1 MGLYS
6 DFETETSY
14 VYLHKII
21 DILNEPI
28 CILGG
33 WAVYFTVNVA
43 FRKDQGRNYL
53 GSRDID
59 LGFHLNKNLTKHQL
73 KSSTIGNALP
83 LLEKQGFKPLGFRY
97 YKDIHIETGK
107 ELTSEQ
113 SAKTPTHDIF
123 QIYIDPIVNELH
135 PLFREVFGFD
145 PVDEPLLSYIFQD
158 KNYRTELIEFNKHL
172 WLPTPEILLATK
184 LKSICNRTKDEK
196 LIKDI
201 CDIYVLSWYSPRKFH
216 QLKNDVQRLIDGLE
230 EISAKVPSEELF
242 QKAEI
247 ASGIEAETIKNL
259 FKKLLEKHD

>member
-14 VYLHKII
+14 EYLQKIVGV
-21 DILNEPI
+21 LNEPL

-33 WAVYFTVNVA
+33 WAVYFTVNTT

-59 LGFHLNKNLTKHQL
+59 LGFYLNNKYTKQQL
-73 KSSTIGNALP
+73 KSSTIGNALSV
-83 LLEKQGFKPLGFRY
+83 LEKQGFKPLGFRY
-97 YKDIHIETGK
+97 YKDIHIDTGN

-123 QIYIDPIVNELH
+123 QIYIDPVVNEVH
-135 PLFREVFGFD
+135 PLFKEVFRFD
-145 PVDEPLLSYIFQD
+145 PVDEPLLTPVFKD
-158 KNYRTELIEFNKHL
+158 KNYRTELMEFHKRL

-196 LIKDI
+196 LIKDM
-201 CDIYVLSWYSPRKFH
+201 CDIYALSWYSSKKFH
-216 QLKNDVQRLIDGLE
+216 QLKHDVHKLIEGLE
-230 EISAKVPSEELF
+230 EISAKVQSEELF
-242 QKAEI
+242 KKTETAL
-247 ASGIEAETIKNL
+247 GIEAKTIKNV
-259 FKKLLEKHD
+259 FIQLLKP

>member
-6 DFETETSY
+6 EFETETSY
-14 VYLHKII
+14 VYLHKIV

-33 WAVYFTVNVA
+33 WAVYFTINTA

-59 LGFHLNKNLTKHQL
+59 LGFYLNKKFTKHQL
-73 KSSTIGNALP
+73 KSSTIGNALS

-107 ELTSEQ
+107 ELTSDQ

-123 QIYIDPIVNELH
+123 QIYIDPIINEVH
-135 PLFREVFGFD
+135 PLFREVFRFD
-145 PVDEPLLSYIFQD
+145 PVDEPLLSYVFQD
-158 KNYRTELIEFNKHL
+158 KDCRIELTEFNKRL

-184 LKSICNRTKDEK
+184 LKSVCNRTKDEK

-201 CDIYVLSWYSPRKFH
+201 CDIYVLGWYSPRKFH
-216 QLKNDVQRLIDGLE
+216 QLKSDVHKLIDGLE
-230 EISAKVPSEELF
+230 EISAKEQSEGLF
-242 QKAEI
+242 KKAEI
-247 ASGIEAETIKNL
+247 ALGIEAEAIKNL
-259 FKKLLEKHD
+259 FERLLE

>member
-14 VYLHKII
+14 VYLQKIV

-33 WAVYFTVNVA
+33 WAVYFTVNSA
-43 FRKDQGRNYL
+43 FRKDQGRNYI

-59 LGFHLNKNLTKHQL
+59 LGFCLNKNLTKSQL
-73 KSSTIGNALP
+73 KRSTIGTALS
-83 LLEKQGFKPLGFRY
+83 LLEKKGFKPLGFRY

-107 ELTSEQ
+107 ELTSDQ

-123 QIYIDPIVNELH
+123 QIYVNPIVNEVH
-135 PLFREVFGFD
+135 PSFREVFRFD
-145 PVDEPLLSYIFQD
+145 PVDEPLLSHVFQD
-158 KNYRTELIEFNKHL
+158 KNYRTELTEFNKRL

-184 LKSICNRTKDEK
+184 LRSVCNRTKDEK
-196 LIKDI
+196 MIKDI

-216 QLKNDVQRLIDGLE
+216 QLKYDIHKLINGLE
-230 EISAKVPSEELF
+230 EISAKVRSEELF
-242 QKAEI
+242 KKAEI
-247 ASGIEAETIKNL
+247 ALGIEAETIKNVFKML
-259 FKKLLEKHD
+259 FE

>member
-6 DFETETSY
+6 NFETETSY
-14 VYLHKII
+14 VYLQKIVN
-21 DILNEPI
+21 ILNEPI

-33 WAVYFTVNVA
+33 WAVYFTVNTA

-59 LGFHLNKNLTKHQL
+59 LGFYLNKNLTNHKL
-73 KSSTIGNALP
+73 KNSTIGKTLSV
-83 LLEKQGFKPLGFRY
+83 LEQQGFKPLGFRY
-97 YKDIHIETGK
+97 YKDIHIESGK

-123 QIYIDPIVNELH
+123 QIYIDPIVNEIH
-135 PLFREVFGFD
+135 TSFREVFGFD
-145 PVDEPLLSYIFQD
+145 PIDEPLLSQVFQD
-158 KNYRTELIEFNKHL
+158 ETCRTELTEFNKRL
-172 WLPTPEILLATK
+172 LLPAPEILLATK

-216 QLKNDVQRLIDGLE
+216 QLKDDVHKFVDGLE
-230 EISAKVPSEELF
+230 EISGKLRSEELF
-242 QKAEI
+242 KKAEI
-247 ASGIEAETIKNL
+247 ALGIESETIKNL
-259 FKKLLEKHD
+259 FKKLFE

>member
-14 VYLHKII
+14 VYLQKIV

-59 LGFHLNKNLTKHQL
+59 LGFYLNKNLTKHQL
-73 KSSTIGNALP
+73 KSSTIGNTLS
-83 LLEKQGFKPLGFRY
+83 LLEKKNFKPLGFRY
-97 YKDIHIETGK
+97 YKDINIETGK
-107 ELTSEQ
+107 ELTDDQ
-113 SAKTPTHDIF
+113 SVKTPTHDIF
-123 QIYIDPIVNELH
+123 QIYVDPIVNEVH

-145 PVDEPLLSYIFQD
+145 PIDEPLLSYVFQD
-158 KNYRTELIEFNKHL
+158 KNYRIELTEFNKHL

-184 LKSICNRTKDEK
+184 LKSVYNRTKDEK

-216 QLKNDVQRLIDGLE
+216 QLKHDIQKLVEGLD
-230 EISAKVPSEELF
+230 EISAKVQSEELF
-242 QKAEI
+242 KKAEI
-247 ASGIEAETIKNL
+247 ALGIEAEAIKNL
-259 FKKLLEKHD
+259 FERLLE

>member
-6 DFETETSY
+6 DFETGTSY
-14 VYLHKII
+14 EYLQKIVE
-21 DILNEPI
+21 ILKEPI

-33 WAVYFTVNVA
+33 WAVYFTVNAA
-43 FRKDQGRNYL
+43 FQKDQGRNYL

-59 LGFHLNKNLTKHQL
+59 LGFYIDKKYTKQQL
-73 KSSTIGNALP
+73 KSSTIGTALS
-83 LLEKQGFKPLGFRY
+83 LLEQQEFKPLGFRY

-123 QIYIDPIVNELH
+123 QIYIDPIVNEI
-135 PLFREVFGFD
+135 PPSFREVFGFD
-145 PVDEPLLSYIFQD
+145 PVDEPLLTPVFQD
-158 KNYRTELIEFNKHL
+158 ENNRTELTEFHKHL

-196 LIKDI
+196 MIKDI

-216 QLKNDVQRLIDGLE
+216 ELRQDVHTFIDNLD
-230 EISAKVPSEELF
+230 EISAKVELKEWF
-242 QKAEI
+242 KKAEI
-247 ASGIEAETIKNL
+247 AMGIKAETIKNI
-259 FKKLLEKHD
+259 FVQLLKH

>member
-14 VYLHKII
+14 VYFRKIV

-33 WAVYFTVNVA
+33 WAVYFTVNTA

-59 LGFHLNKNLTKHQL
+59 LGFYLDKNLTKRQL
-73 KSSTIGNALP
+73 KSSTIGNALS
-83 LLEKQGFKPLGFRY
+83 LLDEQGFKPLGFRY
-97 YKDIHIETGK
+97 YKDIHIETGR

-113 SAKTPTHDIF
+113 SAKIPTHDIF
-123 QIYIDPIVNELH
+123 QIYVDPIVNEA
-135 PLFREVFGFD
+135 PPSFKEVFGFD
-145 PVDEPLLSYIFQD
+145 PVDEPLLSNVFQN
-158 KNYRTELIEFNKHL
+158 KNYRTELIEFNKRL

-201 CDIYVLSWYSPRKFH
+201 CDIYALSWYSPSNFH
-216 QLKNDVQRLIDGLE
+216 QLKHDIHELIDGLE
-230 EISAKVPSEELF
+230 RISLTVQSEELF
-242 QKAEI
+242 RKAEI
-247 ASGIEAETIKNL
+247 ALGIEAEAIKNL
-259 FKKLLEKHD
+259 FNMLLE

>member
-14 VYLHKII
+14 IYLQKIV

-33 WAVYFTVNVA
+33 WAVYFTVNAA

-59 LGFHLNKNLTKHQL
+59 LGFYLNKNLTKHQL
-73 KSSTIGNALP
+73 KSSTIGKALT

-107 ELTSEQ
+107 ELTREQ
-113 SAKTPTHDIF
+113 SVKTPTHDIF
-123 QIYIDPIVNELH
+123 QIYIDPIINEIH
-135 PLFREVFGFD
+135 PLFREIFGFD
-145 PVDEPLLSYIFQD
+145 PVDEPLLSPVFQD
-158 KNYRTELIEFNKHL
+158 KNYRTELTEFHKRL

-196 LIKDI
+196 LIKDM
-201 CDIYVLSWYSPRKFH
+201 CDIYVLSWYSPRNFH
-216 QLKNDVQRLIDGLE
+216 QLKHDVHTLIDGLE
-230 EISAKVPSEELF
+230 EILAEVQSEELF
-242 QKAEI
+242 QKTEI
-247 ASGIEAETIKNL
+247 ALGIEAETIKNL
-259 FKKLLEKHD
+259 YKKLLE